1 MQVCTSL
8 QTDNRANTCKKQA
21 GCPSCHPT
29 NSIKTLKALSTT
41 FIFYA
46 FVDPIDRIGG
56 IMFLGYLSLCAYVS
70 AWAEAFLLST
80 STFFKKL
87 LWKLDSSVS
96 CSVSDVVFCVAAPR
110 ALNRLLTELKLLQ
123 SITTFCR
130 QLKTFLFQS
139 ACGQAPVVSQ

>member
-8 QTDNRANTCKKQA
+8 QTDNHANTCKKQA

-29 NSIKTLKALSTT
+29 NSIKTQKALSTT

-70 AWAEAFLLST
+70 ALAEAFLLSA

-87 LWKLDSSVS
+87 LWKLDSSVR
-96 CSVSDVVFCVAAPR
+96 CIVSDVVFCVAAPR
-110 ALNRLLTELKLLQ
+110 ALNRLLTELKP

-139 ACGQAPVVSQ
+139 ACGHRKTE